1 MSGTKNNE
9 DNHKMF
15 REIAKSVVRTAIKN
29 MIFTNPPS
37 SAIIEEDNETPY
49 KGTRIGF
56 GCQLKK

>member
-1 MSGTKNNE
+1 
-9 DNHKMF
+9 MF
-15 REIAKSVVRTAIKN
+15 RDIAKSVVRTAIKN

-37 SAIIEEDNETPY
+37 SATIEEDNETPY